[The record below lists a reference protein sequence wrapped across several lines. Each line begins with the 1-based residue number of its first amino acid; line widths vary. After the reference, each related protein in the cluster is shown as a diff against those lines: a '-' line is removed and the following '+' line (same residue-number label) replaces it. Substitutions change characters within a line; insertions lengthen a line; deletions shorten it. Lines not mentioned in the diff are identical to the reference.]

1 MASLN
6 LITGVPGSGKSLY
19 TVAEV
24 IAKITADRII
34 YSNVNGL
41 NVPGRDVLPLEGYEP
56 DAWAAMSQ
64 AERDAKQALNNWH
77 QWAPGNAVLVYDEAQ
92 RVWRARS
99 QGSKVPP
106 EIAALET
113 IRHGGVELWII
124 TQHPNL
130 IDANVRRLIG
140 RHIHVRRIWGLSRAM
155 LYEWDHCSD
164 LGRVSNAIKR
174 QWGYPKKAY
183 AWYKSAEVHNK
194 AGGRI
199 PVAFWLLALAALA
212 VPAALYYASTGVIER
227 MDVEGKIAAAKGA
240 AVPAGAASSTPHAAQ
255 VQGQPAQ
262 VAQVTPQVESPTAAG
277 CIKLGPRC
285 ECYDTTGR
293 VMDVTPL
300 QCVSSVERGG
310 ILIPYDFQAK
320 AMPAPSRAQASAP
333 PAGPSASSKQ
343 TPGSTPNDGQ
353 RIGEAPGPSLGQT
366 FADAT
371 PVKP

>member
-24 IAKITADRII
+24 IAKLPADRTI

-41 NVPGRDVLPLEGYEP
+41 NIPGREVLTLEGFEHE
-56 DAWAAMSQ
+56 AWAAMPA
-64 AERDAKQALNNWH
+64 AERATKRALNNWH
-77 QWAPGNAVLVYDEAQ
+77 EWAGANAVLVYDEAQ
-92 RVWRARS
+92 RVWRSRS
-99 QGSKVPP
+99 TGSKVPP
-106 EIAALET
+106 EVAALET

-140 RHIHVRRIWGLSRAM
+140 RHIHVRRIWGLSRSI

-164 LGRVSNAIKR
+164 PGRVSNAIKR

-199 PVAFWLLALAALA
+199 PVAFWLLALAVVA
-212 VPAALYYASTGVIER
+212 VPAAIYYASTGVVQQ
-227 MDVEGKIAAAKGA
+227 MDVSTKVAALTGSPAASAPGAPPVGPAQSVQAAAV
-240 AVPAGAASSTPHAAQ
+240 AVAEPEP
-255 VQGQPAQ
+255 
-262 VAQVTPQVESPTAAG
+262 PTAAG

-310 ILIPYDFQAK
+310 ILVPYDFQAK

-333 PAGPSASSKQ
+333 PAGPSAPSRQ
-343 TPGSTPNDGQ
+343 TPGSTPNDG
-353 RIGEAPGPSLGQT
+353 RRVGEAPGPSLGQS
-366 FADAT
+366 FADAG